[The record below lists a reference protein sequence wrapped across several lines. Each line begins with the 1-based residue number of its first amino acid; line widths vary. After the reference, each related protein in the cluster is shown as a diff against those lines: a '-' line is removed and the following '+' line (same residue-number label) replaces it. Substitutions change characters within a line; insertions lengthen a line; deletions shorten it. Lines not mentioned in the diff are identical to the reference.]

1 MMMIFLLGCGGMLN
15 GTSGSF
21 GTPGFP
27 GSYDNNLDCV
37 WNFIIP
43 ADGDLGLNFRVFHT
57 EQW

>member
-27 GSYDNNLDCV
+27 GSYDNSLDCI
-37 WNFIIP
+37 WTLLIP
-43 ADGDLGLNFRVFHT
+43 VDGYLGLNFQAFNT